1 MSAVQLISKRSE
13 PGVSDGYIAA
23 YAPLRFLVHEA
34 F

>member
-1 MSAVQLISKRSE
+1 MPAAQLISKSSD

-23 YAPLRFLVHEA
+23 YAPLHFLVLES